1 MGATFAH
8 KSPPLAQH
16 ALRRM
21 PPGQALIEAEG
32 PTVTAEL
39 TWRSRDGLELYA
51 RDYGAR
57 ETERLPVICIPGL
70 TRNSRDFETLAPW
83 IAAQGRR
90 VLAVDLRGRGRSAY
104 DPKPRRYRPAVY
116 ANDMA
121 ALLKAIGARKA
132 VFVGTSLGGLTT
144 MMLAMRHPR
153 LIGAAVLNDVGPR
166 VAKAGLA
173 RIASYTGK
181 SAPVGSWSDAAAYAK
196 RINGA
201 ALPHLTDADWD
212 VVARRLF
219 RAGADGA
226 PVLDYDLRVVSKTPG
241 WLISLT
247 EPLLWSA
254 CRKLARS
261 GPLLVL
267 RGATS
272 DILDQPTL
280 RRMSKLAP
288 NVSATEIPDVGHAP
302 SLDEPAAR
310 DALADFLAR
319 AP

>member
-1 MGATFAH
+1 M
-8 KSPPLAQH
+8 
-16 ALRRM
+16 
-21 PPGQALIEAEG
+21 
-32 PTVTAEL
+32 TAEH
-39 TWRSRDGLELYA
+39 TAAASAAFTDFAWQSRDGLSLYA
-51 RDYGAR
+51 REYGAANR
-57 ETERLPVICIPGL
+57 ERLPVVCIPGL
-70 TRNSRDFETLAPW
+70 TRNSRDFETVAPW

-104 DPKPRRYRPAVY
+104 DPKPRRYRPATY
-116 ANDMA
+116 ADDMA
-121 ALLKAIGARKA
+121 ALLQAIGASKA
-132 VFVGTSLGGLTT
+132 VFIGTSLGGLTT
-144 MMLAMRHPR
+144 MMLALRRPR
-153 LIGAAVLNDVGPR
+153 LIGAAVLNDVGPH

-181 SAPVGSWSDAAAYAK
+181 SAPVATWAEAADYAK

-201 ALPHLTDADWD
+201 ALPHLSDADWD

-219 RAGADGA
+219 KDGPDGA
-226 PVLDYDLRVVSKTPG
+226 PVLDYDLRVIAKTPG

-247 EPLLWSA
+247 EPVLWSA
-254 CRKLARS
+254 CRKLART

-280 RRMSKLAP
+280 RRMSALGPDVGA
-288 NVSATEIPDVGHAP
+288 AEIPGVGHAP

-310 DALADFLAR
+310 DALADFLRR